1 MVVIAQRGVGGM
13 EMKKD
18 IRKQPGKV
26 GNSEEVEEA
35 AIMMMK
41 TIIKHLR
48 VAVAETHVVV
58 KAEAGMGMKKN
69 IHKEGWKVDNVVAVE
84 AVITMK
90 TIRTIKGL
98 HAVGVVVVAV
108 TMTTKTI
115 TNHRHA
121 AAAILVVVKAEV
133 GMEMKKDTPK
143 QRWKAGKTA
152 VEAEAVTMNMMTII
166 KGLHEVGVAEIQE
179 VEMAE
184 VGMVMK
190 KDIRKRLWKVGSIVV
205 AEEAAEVKMMMTII
219 KDLHAV
225 VVAQVHGAE
234 MAEVGM
240 GTKKN
245 IPGQRGKA
253 GETGT
258 DHLKTKMQI
267 KKYTRQIA

>member
-1 MVVIAQRGVGGM
+1 
-13 EMKKD
+13 
-18 IRKQPGKV
+18 
-26 GNSEEVEEA
+26 
-35 AIMMMK
+35 
-41 TIIKHLR
+41 
-48 VAVAETHVVV
+48 
-58 KAEAGMGMKKN
+58 
-69 IHKEGWKVDNVVAVE
+69 
-84 AVITMK
+84 
-90 TIRTIKGL
+90 
-98 HAVGVVVVAV
+98 
-108 TMTTKTI
+108 
-115 TNHRHA
+115 
-121 AAAILVVVKAEV
+121 
-133 GMEMKKDTPK
+133 MEMKKDTPK

-152 VEAEAVTMNMMTII
+152 VEAEAVTMKMMTII

-225 VVAQVHGAE
+225 VVAQVHEAE

>member
-1 MVVIAQRGVGGM
+1 
-13 EMKKD
+13 MKKD

-245 IPGQRGKA
+245 IPGAFCAK
-253 GETGT
+253 
-258 DHLKTKMQI
+258 
-267 KKYTRQIA
+267 